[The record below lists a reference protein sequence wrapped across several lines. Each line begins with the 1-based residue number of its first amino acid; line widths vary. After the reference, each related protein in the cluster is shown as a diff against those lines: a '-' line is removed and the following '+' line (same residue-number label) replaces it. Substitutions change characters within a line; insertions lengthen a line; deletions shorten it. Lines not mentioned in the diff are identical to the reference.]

1 MNLIN
6 CFKMLKMTRIDINT
20 EDRGQS
26 FVQCIQEIRSYRRL
40 SVYSCSVFPDKVIYR
55 FAAVVRVASDDKIPS
70 RIVSIDPQREISWNV
85 ILN

>member
-1 MNLIN
+1 
-6 CFKMLKMTRIDINT
+6 MTRTDINT

-40 SVYSCSVFPDKVIYR
+40 SVYSCTVVSDKVIYR
-55 FAAVVRVASDDKIPS
+55 FASAVRAGVSDKIPS